1 MVGWV
6 DDGVGRWGEFWE
18 WVGVP
23 FILAG
28 MGVPPALFSNLSL

>member
-1 MVGWV
+1 MMEW
-6 DDGVGRWGEFWE
+6 GVWE
-18 WVGVP
+18 SFRSGSTLAGVP

>member
-1 MVGWV
+1 MMEWDVGESF
-6 DDGVGRWGEFWE
+6 GSGATLA
-18 WVGVP
+18 GVP

>member
-1 MVGWV
+1 MMEW
-6 DDGVGRWGEFWE
+6 GVGESFGSGSILG
-18 WVGVP
+18 GVP